1 MEEAVLA
8 EHFKRHIQQWSSNS
22 NCTRLN
28 VKHCFTPSY
37 TVDYVTDCNL
47 SITTPLSKREI
58 WFNLNGTILKTIIY
72 DHDISN
78 YHMTE
83 ECTVVHKSVATS
95 GVPLGDDVQTV
106 ISSQTMVDIRNPNS
120 ISEAEQQLTTALN
133 DITGLEV
140 MDIKGELE
148 VIMMWT

>member
-1 MEEAVLA
+1 
-8 EHFKRHIQQWSSNS
+8 
-22 NCTRLN
+22 
-28 VKHCFTPSY
+28 
-37 TVDYVTDCNL
+37 
-47 SITTPLSKREI
+47 
-58 WFNLNGTILKTIIY
+58 
-72 DHDISN
+72 
-78 YHMTE
+78 MTE